1 MLGRYKQLKRKMLD
15 IDSMLSDLLE
25 NDADTWSRINR
36 NKTLIDSARQ
46 DIEKLTTFVRDL
58 PGIADENTNLFKHLD
73 KKVENIGDW
82 MVDIDEVQMLQTGA
96 IDELRENVQ
105 LILDHLGVEVV
116 QPSDKPTIKK
126 KGGK

>member
-1 MLGRYKQLKRKMLD
+1 MLGRYRQLKKKILD
-15 IDSMLSDLLE
+15 MDHVLGELFE

-36 NKTLIDSARQ
+36 NKTLVDGARQ
-46 DIEKLTTFVRDL
+46 DIEKLTALVRDL
-58 PGIADENTNLFKHLD
+58 PGIADKNTNLFKNLD

-82 MVDIDEVQMLQTGA
+82 MVDIDEIQMLQTGA

-116 QPSDKPTIKK
+116 QPSDKPTLKK
-126 KGGK
+126 KGSK

>member
-1 MLGRYKQLKRKMLD
+1 MLGRYKQLKKKILDMDNMLGE
-15 IDSMLSDLLE
+15 LLE
-25 NDADTWSRINR
+25 NDADTWSRIQR

-46 DIEKLTTFVRDL
+46 DIEKLATTIRDL
-58 PGIADENTNLFKHLD
+58 PGIADENTNLFKNLD

-82 MVDIDEVQMLQTGA
+82 MQDIDDIQMLHTVA
-96 IDELRENVQ
+96 IDELRDNVA

-126 KGGK
+126 KGSK

>member
-15 IDSMLSDLLE
+15 IDSMLSDLFE
-25 NDADTWSRINR
+25 NESDTWSRINR

-46 DIEKLTTFVRDL
+46 DIEKISASVKGL
-58 PGIADENTNLFKHLD
+58 PGVAGEAIELAKKLD
-73 KKVENIGDW
+73 RKVENIGDW
-82 MVDIDEVQMLQTGA
+82 MVDIDEIQMLQTGA

-126 KGGK
+126 KGSK

>member
-15 IDSMLSDLLE
+15 IDSMLSDLFE
-25 NDADTWSRINR
+25 NDSDTWSRINR

-46 DIEKLTTFVRDL
+46 DIKKISASVNVL
-58 PGIADENTNLFKHLD
+58 PGIAGGAIELAKKLD
-73 KKVENIGDW
+73 RKVENISDW
-82 MVDIDEVQMLQTGA
+82 MVDIDEIQMLQTGA

-116 QPSDKPTIKK
+116 QPSDKPTLKK
-126 KGGK
+126 KGSK